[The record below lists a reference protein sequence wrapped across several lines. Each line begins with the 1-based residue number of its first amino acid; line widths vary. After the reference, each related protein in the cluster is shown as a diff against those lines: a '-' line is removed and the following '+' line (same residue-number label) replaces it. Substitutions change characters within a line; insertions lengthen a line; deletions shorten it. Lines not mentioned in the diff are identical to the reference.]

1 MSGTDDPRAAIDAVI
16 FDMDGVL
23 ADSEPLHQ
31 HAIRLLLAEYG
42 VDWTPD
48 GRDPTVGLTSLE
60 SFAIICERHALRHDP
75 RHLDA
80 LYTARVLP
88 LLRERVTPLPGVP
101 DVPRALAARGLRLG
115 LASSSGP
122 AVIETTLTAL
132 GVRALFETVVS
143 GVEVARGKP
152 APDVFLETARR
163 LGVAPGACVVV
174 EDSERGVSAARAAG
188 MRCVAIPCNET
199 RHHDFRDATLVLPA
213 LPDLLTCLL
222 FAER

>member
-1 MSGTDDPRAAIDAVI
+1 
-16 FDMDGVL
+16 MDGVL

-42 VDWTPD
+42 VDWMPD

-115 LASSSGP
+115 LASWS
-122 AVIETTLTAL
+122 
-132 GVRALFETVVS
+132 
-143 GVEVARGKP
+143 
-152 APDVFLETARR
+152 
-163 LGVAPGACVVV
+163 
-174 EDSERGVSAARAAG
+174 RAAS
-188 MRCVAIPCNET
+188 R
-199 RHHDFRDATLVLPA
+199 RR
-213 LPDLLTCLL
+213 TCSS
-222 FAER
+222 RRPGDSG

>member
-1 MSGTDDPRAAIDAVI
+1 
-16 FDMDGVL
+16 MDGVL

-42 VDWTPD
+42 VDWMPD

-88 LLRERVTPLPGVP
+88 LLRERVTPPPGVP
-101 DVPRALAARGLRLG
+101 DVPRALAARGLRL
-115 LASSSGP
+115 
-122 AVIETTLTAL
+122 
-132 GVRALFETVVS
+132 
-143 GVEVARGKP
+143 
-152 APDVFLETARR
+152 
-163 LGVAPGACVVV
+163 
-174 EDSERGVSAARAAG
+174 ARAAG

-222 FAER
+222 FTER

>member
-1 MSGTDDPRAAIDAVI
+1 
-16 FDMDGVL
+16 MDGVL

-31 HAIRLLLAEYG
+31 HAIRLLVAEYG

-48 GRDPTVGLTSLE
+48 GRDPTVGLTSAE

-132 GVRALFETVVS
+132 GVRPLFEAVVS

-152 APDVFLETARR
+152 APHGFLETARR

-174 EDSERGVSAARAAG
+174 GDSERGVGAGRAPRV
-188 MRCVAIPCNET
+188 RCRAVSGHGT
-199 RHHDFRDATLVLPA
+199 R
-213 LPDLLTCLL
+213 
-222 FAER
+222 

>member
-1 MSGTDDPRAAIDAVI
+1 
-16 FDMDGVL
+16 MDGVL

-42 VDWTPD
+42 VDWMPD

-132 GVRALFETVVS
+132 GVRPLFQAGGSRV
-143 GVEVARGKP
+143 GGARGQP
-152 APDVFLETARR
+152 AARR
-163 LGVAPGACVVV
+163 VLATAPGLGGAPGACV
-174 EDSERGVSAARAAG
+174 GG
-188 MRCVAIPCNET
+188 G
-199 RHHDFRDATLVLPA
+199 
-213 LPDLLTCLL
+213 
-222 FAER
+222 